1 MVKEKGQQTIL
12 LLGTYGMEVVECG
25 GTLAKH
31 VRAGGKAYAT
41 ISLARPETQPQVL
54 KASAIIG
61 VETSFLNFTSG
72 ELQADVDSKRKIVR
86 VIRETRPDII
96 ITQDPEHSFHDL
108 DPDRREAMVLYI
120 EAISLAARD
129 WHVHEGEG
137 FPPHRVKSIYYMTP
151 ERPNCI
157 VDVADVF
164 ELKEK
169 AMGELTS
176 QQAFTAS
183 ILQKTLSEKA
193 LRILVPE
200 FDEVKKDPVRLGR
213 FLHQRMDQ
221 AFHLYHGLLS
231 HSSFVLAEPFRKEG
245 RFELDYLL

>member
-1 MVKEKGQQTIL
+1 MKEKGQQTIF

-31 VRAGGKAYAT
+31 VQAGGKAYAT
-41 ISLARPETQPQVL
+41 ISLTRPETRPQVL
-54 KASAIIG
+54 KASAILG

-72 ELQADVDSKRKIVR
+72 ELQADVESKRKIVR

-108 DPDRREAMVLYI
+108 DPDRREAMILYI

-129 WHVHEGEG
+129 WCINECGG
-137 FPPHRVKSIYYMTP
+137 FAPHRVKSIYYMTP

-157 VDVADVF
+157 VDVANVF
-164 ELKEK
+164 QLKEK
-169 AMGELTS
+169 AMAELTS
-176 QQAFTAS
+176 QQAFTAGV
-183 ILQKTLSEKA
+183 LKELFSEKV
-193 LRILVPE
+193 LRILISD
-200 FDEVKKDPVRLGR
+200 FDEIKEDPVRLGR
-213 FLHQRMDQ
+213 ALHNRMDQ

-231 HSSFVLAEPFRKEG
+231 HSSFALAEPFRKEG